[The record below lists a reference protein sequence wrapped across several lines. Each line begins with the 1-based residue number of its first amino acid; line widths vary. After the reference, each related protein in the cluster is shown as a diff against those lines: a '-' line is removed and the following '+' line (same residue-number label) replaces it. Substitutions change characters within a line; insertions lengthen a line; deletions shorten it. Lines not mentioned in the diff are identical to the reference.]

1 MSFLV
6 GCKIAHGFIVELKI
20 LELTRFL
27 KGQDV
32 RPN

>member
-1 MSFLV
+1 MTLLAV
-6 GCKIAHGFIVELKI
+6 KTAHGFIIKLTT